1 MPGALQAKRLEH
13 KDNPKLWL
21 LSRTMLYILLFF
33 LVITFVLCYWWK
45 RGIVF
50 TVSFSFKMETGNVQM
65 SVARIDI
72 PMLKTAYIN
81 PGLFAKYFS
90 CSLNQTCHENLIN
103 FISRAAY
110 IYTTVLNKPTW
121 QAHIGLKWDQ
131 TTCSQT
137 QTPLLDKYSNSHTLC
152 SKQKD

>member
-1 MPGALQAKRLEH
+1 
-13 KDNPKLWL
+13 
-21 LSRTMLYILLFF
+21 
-33 LVITFVLCYWWK
+33 
-45 RGIVF
+45 
-50 TVSFSFKMETGNVQM
+50 METGNVQM

-137 QTPLLDKYSNSHTLC
+137 QTPLLDKYSNSRTLC